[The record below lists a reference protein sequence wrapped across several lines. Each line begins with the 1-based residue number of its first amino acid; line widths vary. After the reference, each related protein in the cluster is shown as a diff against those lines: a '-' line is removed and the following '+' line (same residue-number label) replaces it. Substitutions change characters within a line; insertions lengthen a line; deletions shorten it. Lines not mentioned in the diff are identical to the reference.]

1 MLDISETV
9 FHVIAQCLAH
19 QELTVLQTFGQDDII
34 HVLENFEGEK
44 NVEVMTADDFFTRC
58 YQIGVPELTQVQM
71 ACVIR
76 VIGKPELSNGI
87 RLSELE
93 MVL

>member
-1 MLDISETV
+1 M
-9 FHVIAQCLAH
+9 
-19 QELTVLQTFGQDDII
+19 QTFGEDDII
-34 HVLENFEGEK
+34 HVLDTFEGEQ

-58 YQIGVPELTQVQM
+58 YQIGVPELTQIQM
-71 ACVIR
+71 ACLIR